1 MSVLVNH
8 LIQSKFSNERRK
20 NQNRSITTTNHNTGS
35 DTGNLTDARE
45 NASWFSCHIWL
56 FEMVL
61 RIFSGQP
68 QSVVSKTKAIQD
80 HFWYSTENCSTKKN
94 KRFHWLYL
102 SSLCDCFENLITSR
116 IIRLLMNKNQA
127 LGSNA
132 FLPFSKFS
140 FLLWFSLASWNVSF
154 LLESTTLVT
163 LMWGFST
170 LHQNSPLKHYSCR
183 ANYSLSRAKLR
194 SHEGWSLKS
203 LDLVQITSG
212 HWENSS

>member
-61 RIFSGQP
+61 RIFSDRP

-80 HFWYSTENCSTKKN
+80 HFWYSTENFSTKKN
-94 KRFHWLYL
+94 QRFHWLYL
-102 SSLCDCFENLITSR
+102 SSLCDSFENLITSR

-127 LGSNA
+127 LGSHA

-140 FLLWFSLASWNVSF
+140 FLLWSSLASWNVSF
-154 LLESTTLVT
+154 CYNRPLWLLWCGASQHSIKTRL
-163 LMWGFST
+163 
-170 LHQNSPLKHYSCR
+170 
-183 ANYSLSRAKLR
+183 
-194 SHEGWSLKS
+194 
-203 LDLVQITSG
+203 
-212 HWENSS
+212 